1 MRNVLTPL
9 AKRFLTPLRLTA
21 AVAEATTDAGIKKK
35 ILKSART
42 ALIIQNEEIDSIME
56 IAKSLKESDL
66 LIEVINE
73 MNENNVKEQRSGFLS
88 MLLSTLAASPLGGA
102 L

>member
-1 MRNVLTPL
+1 M
-9 AKRFLTPLRLTA
+9 K
-21 AVAEATTDAGIKKK
+21 
-35 ILKSART
+35 
-42 ALIIQNEEIDSIME
+42 
-56 IAKSLKESDL
+56 IAKSLKELDL

-73 MNENNVKEQRSGFLS
+73 MNENNAKEQRSGFLS

>member
-1 MRNVLTPL
+1 M
-9 AKRFLTPLRLTA
+9 K
-21 AVAEATTDAGIKKK
+21 
-35 ILKSART
+35 
-42 ALIIQNEEIDSIME
+42 

-88 MLLSTLAASPLGGA
+88 MLLSTLTASPLGGA

>member
-1 MRNVLTPL
+1 M
-9 AKRFLTPLRLTA
+9 K
-21 AVAEATTDAGIKKK
+21 
-35 ILKSART
+35 
-42 ALIIQNEEIDSIME
+42 

-73 MNENNVKEQRSGFLS
+73 MNENNAKEQRSGFLS
-88 MLLSTLAASPLGGA
+88 ILLSTLAAGPLGGA